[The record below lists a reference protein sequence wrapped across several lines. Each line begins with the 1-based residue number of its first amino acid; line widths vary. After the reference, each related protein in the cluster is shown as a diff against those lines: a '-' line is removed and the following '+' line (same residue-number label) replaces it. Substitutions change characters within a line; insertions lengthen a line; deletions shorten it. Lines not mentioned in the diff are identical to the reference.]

1 MALTTDPPRIEMLD
15 PDPPAQPE
23 PGRPARPTGDS
34 WAVLWLVG
42 LGTVLEL
49 AIWWG
54 FVQPYQL
61 RRFYRVLTPF
71 PLDLAKINSYTLDSF
86 NAWALTWVVAFVAF
100 YLAYRRAPRVPTGVY
115 YAVLAIFALVFNATL
130 LFMHPVGAADLFD
143 QIFRGRI
150 LAHYGANPFITPPNV
165 FPDDPL
171 RPWVGGWAHT
181 GSPYGPTWEYLAAV
195 AAWLA
200 GADLWANLILFKV
213 LVIGAYA
220 GAAGLLWAT
229 LRRLRPDWAAR
240 GLLLF
245 AWNPL
250 VLFETAGNGHNDMV
264 MIAALLGALYLLVR
278 GGRWAV
284 LAPAALMLAALV
296 KFVPA
301 LLILPVLVA
310 LWHDDPARAQ
320 RPPADASRP
329 RAEQAGRLGA
339 RLRRVG
345 LGAAGAGLV
354 AVILYAPLWQG
365 TRTIGA
371 LGRTDLFTASI
382 PRVALDWLSAA
393 LTPPGATD
401 AAARLAVAEAEEWVR
416 GLALGLI
423 VGFTLVQA
431 LRIHWV
437 ALDRPGRAALLH
449 TTLGAVYEILFV
461 YLMFATLWF
470 QPWYLQWLIAVTPL
484 TLSAARVGRTLFFT
498 VGGVAN
504 YFVWDFLWLWNRAP
518 TRAIQATAA
527 LVVTAPALLYTAYTT
542 LLPKRAM
549 SDER

>member
-1 MALTTDPPRIEMLD
+1 MALTTDAPRIATME
-15 PDPPAQPE
+15 PDVPVQME
-23 PGRPARPTGDS
+23 PGRAGRPSTDP
-34 WAVLWLVG
+34 WAALWLVG

-61 RRFYRVLTPF
+61 RRFYQILTPF
-71 PLDLAKINSYTLDSF
+71 PLDLAKINGVTLDSF
-86 NAWALTWVVAFVAF
+86 NAWAITWVVAFVAC
-100 YLAYRRAPRVPTGVY
+100 YLAYRRAPRAPTGIY
-115 YAVLAIFALVFNATL
+115 YAVLAIFALLFNATL

-143 QIFRGRI
+143 QLFRGRI
-150 LAHYGANPFITPPNV
+150 LAHYGANPFTTPPNV

-181 GSPYGPTWEYLAAV
+181 GSPYGPTWEYLAA
-195 AAWLA
+195 ATSRLA
-200 GADLWANLILFKV
+200 GDDLWANLILFKL
-213 LVIGAYA
+213 LVILAY
-220 GAAGLLWAT
+220 GVAAWLLWAT

-301 LLILPVLVA
+301 LLMLPVLVA
-310 LWHDDPARAQ
+310 LWHDDPARAR
-320 RPPADASRP
+320 RPPADANWPPAP
-329 RAEQAGRLGA
+329 RGGRLGA

-345 LGAAGAGLV
+345 SGAALAGLV
-354 AVILYAPLWQG
+354 AVALYAPLWAG
-365 TRTIGA
+365 PATIGA

-382 PRVALDWLSAA
+382 PRVALDWLTAA
-393 LTPPGATD
+393 LTPPGASE
-401 AAARLAVAEAEEWVR
+401 AAAGRAAAAAEDWVR
-416 GLALGLI
+416 GVALGLI
-423 VGFTLVQA
+423 VGFVLVQS

-437 ALDRPGRAALLH
+437 ALDRAGRGPLLH
-449 TTLGAVYEILFV
+449 ATLGAVYEILFV

-484 TLSAARVGRTLFFT
+484 TGSATRVGRTLWF
-498 VGGVAN
+498 VAGGVAN

-527 LVVTAPALLYTAYTT
+527 LVVSGPALLYTAYTA
-542 LLPKRAM
+542 LLPKRTVNN
-549 SDER
+549 E